1 MKKKELSSASIQR
14 LQPDPQIGLT
24 QQQVTER
31 ELAGMSNK
39 PVKPP
44 SKSVGM
50 IIATNVFT
58 YFNFIFAGIAVLL
71 IFAGTLKDLSF
82 LPVIIFNTL
91 IGIVQET
98 RSKRLLDKMTMLNS
112 PTATVIRDGNEQKI
126 KSDKLVADDIVIFK
140 AGDQIPAD
148 AVVVEGKVSANEA
161 LLTGEADEIVKQNG
175 SDLMSGSFIVSG
187 SCKARLTKVGAESY
201 ISQLTL
207 QAKKLKTGEQSEMI
221 RSLNKIVKI
230 AGFIIIPLGSLQ
242 FYNMYVRKAMDYT
255 QSIRSTVASIIGM
268 IPEGLFL
275 LASVTLAISAMRLAK
290 QKVLVHNMKCIET
303 LARTNVLCVDKTG
316 TITENTM
323 QVTGVKA
330 ISDVSEDKLTELL
343 SDFASEQSADNITMA
358 AMKQYFTQPS
368 GAKIVSHTDFSS
380 EFKYSS
386 VTFEKAAYVLG
397 APEWVLRDKYEQF
410 RERIELDSR
419 KGYRVL
425 AFAKYDGKPDG
436 KALTADCE
444 PLALVLIT
452 NPVRKTAPA
461 TFKFFADEGVEVKVI
476 SGDNPITVSEVA
488 KQAGIANAEHYVDAS
503 TLTTDEAVYEAMK
516 SYTVFGRVTPDQKR
530 KFVKALQ
537 AQEKVVAMTGDGVN
551 DILALKDADCSIAMA
566 SGSDAAVQAAQ
577 LVLLDSD
584 FAHMTDVVM
593 EGRQVV
599 NNMERSGSLFL
610 VKNIFSVLL
619 CIVTLAFGFVYPLT
633 PPQITLISAFTI
645 GIPAFLLSQVPDHY
659 LIQGHFMKNVIF
671 KALPGGITDVFVV
684 IAMVIFGRIFDVSQ
698 SEIATASTILLSIV
712 GIMVLKII
720 SKPMS
725 TYKWAIVALCTSGII
740 VAFTLFGWFFG
751 TTSLSTKSLLLCINF
766 GIMADTFIR
775 FITFVLKGSEQVL
788 QRLNTPKEDKQAK
801 EELK

>member
-1 MKKKELSSASIQR
+1 MKNKAISREQVTRLEASAET
-14 LQPDPQIGLT
+14 GLT
-24 QQQVTER
+24 AEQVQQR
-31 ELAGMSNK
+31 IAAGMANT

-44 SKSVGM
+44 SKSVGA
-50 IIATNVFT
+50 IIASNVFT
-58 YFNFIFAGIAVLL
+58 YFNFIFAAIAVILL
-71 IFAGTLKDLSF
+71 INGCYKDLTF
-82 LPVIIFNTL
+82 MPVIIFNTL

-98 RSKRLLDKMTMLNS
+98 RSKKLLDKMTMLNAPS
-112 PTATVIRDGNEQKI
+112 TLVIRGGTEQRV
-126 KSDKLVADDIVIFK
+126 KSDMLVADDIVIFK

-148 AVVVEGKVSANEA
+148 AVVVEGKVSVNEA
-161 LLTGEADEIVKQNG
+161 LLTGEADEIVKVNG
-175 SDLMSGSFIVSG
+175 SELMSGSFIVSG

-201 ISQLTL
+201 ISQLTI
-207 QAKKLKTGEQSEMI
+207 QAKKVRTGEQSEMI

-230 AGFIIIPLGSLQ
+230 AGIIIIPMGALQ
-242 FYNMYVRKAMDYT
+242 FWHMRFVKDMGYV

-275 LASVTLAISAMRLAK
+275 LASVTLAISAMRLARH
-290 QKVLVHNMKCIET
+290 KVLVHNMKCIET
-303 LARTNVLCVDKTG
+303 LARTDVLCVDKTG

-323 QVTGVKA
+323 QVTGIEAV
-330 ISDVSEDKLTELL
+330 IDMSEDKLFTLL
-343 SDFASEQSADNITMA
+343 SDFAAQQSADNITMSA
-358 AMKQYFTQPS
+358 LKKHFTQPS

-397 APEWVLRDKYEQF
+397 APEWILKDKYETY
-410 RERIELDSR
+410 REKIEFDSR

-452 NPVRKTAPA
+452 NPVRETAPA

-488 KQAGIANAEHYVDAS
+488 KQAGIQGAEKYVDAS
-503 TLTTDEAVYEAMK
+503 TLTTDDAIYDAMK

-537 AQEKVVAMTGDGVN
+537 SQEKVVAMTGDGVN
-551 DILALKDADCSIAMA
+551 DILALKDADCSVAMA
-566 SGSDAAVQAAQ
+566 SGSEAAVQAAQ

-584 FAHMTDVVM
+584 FAHMTEVVM

-599 NNMERSGSLFL
+599 NNLERSGSLFL
-610 VKNIFSVLL
+610 VKNIFSLL
-619 CIVTLAFGFVYPLT
+619 LSIVTLVFGVVYPLT

-645 GIPAFLLSQVPDHY
+645 GIPAFLLSQVPDHF
-659 LIQGHFMKNVIF
+659 LIHGHFMKNVLL
-671 KALPGGITDVFVV
+671 KALPGGITDVMVVV
-684 IAMVIFGRIFDVSQ
+684 IAVIFGRIFEVSQ
-698 SEIATASTILLSIV
+698 GEIATASTILLSIV
-712 GIMVLKII
+712 GIMVLRMI

-725 TYKWAIVALCTSGII
+725 LYKWGVLTLCTVGIVI
-740 VAFTLFGWFFG
+740 AFTLFGWFFG
-751 TTSLSTKSLLLCINF
+751 TTSLSTKTILLCINF
-766 GIMADTFIR
+766 GIMADTFLR
-775 FITFVLKGSEQVL
+775 FINYIIRGVENLFARKST
-788 QRLNTPKEDKQAK
+788 DKQDKTK
-801 EELK
+801 EAV

>member
-1 MKKKELSSASIQR
+1 MKNKAISPEQVTRLEASAET
-14 LQPDPQIGLT
+14 GLT
-24 QQQVTER
+24 AEQVQQR
-31 ELAGMSNK
+31 IAAGMANT

-44 SKSVGM
+44 SKSVGA
-50 IIATNVFT
+50 IIASNVFT
-58 YFNFIFAGIAVLL
+58 YFNFIFAAIAVILL
-71 IFAGTLKDLSF
+71 INGCYKDLTF
-82 LPVIIFNTL
+82 MPVIIFNTL

-98 RSKRLLDKMTMLNS
+98 RSKKLLDKMTMLNAPS
-112 PTATVIRDGNEQKI
+112 TLVIRGGTEQRV
-126 KSDKLVADDIVIFK
+126 KSDMLVADDIVIFK

-148 AVVVEGKVSANEA
+148 AVVVEGKVSVNEA
-161 LLTGEADEIVKQNG
+161 LLTGEADEIVKVNG
-175 SDLMSGSFIVSG
+175 SELMSGSFIVSG

-201 ISQLTL
+201 ISQLTI
-207 QAKKLKTGEQSEMI
+207 QAKKVRTGEQSEMI

-230 AGFIIIPLGSLQ
+230 AGIIIIPMGALQ
-242 FYNMYVRKAMDYT
+242 FWHMRFVKDMGYV

-275 LASVTLAISAMRLAK
+275 LASVTLAISAMRLARH
-290 QKVLVHNMKCIET
+290 KVLVHNMKCIET
-303 LARTNVLCVDKTG
+303 LARTDVLCVDKTG

-323 QVTGVKA
+323 QVTGVEA
-330 ISDVSEDKLTELL
+330 VSDMGEDKLFTLL
-343 SDFASEQSADNITMA
+343 SDFAAQQSADNITMSA
-358 AMKQYFTQPS
+358 LKKHFTQPS

-397 APEWVLRDKYEQF
+397 APEWILKDKYETY
-410 RERIELDSR
+410 REKIEFDSR

-452 NPVRKTAPA
+452 NPVRETAPA

-488 KQAGIANAEHYVDAS
+488 KQAGIQGAEKYVDAS
-503 TLTTDEAVYEAMK
+503 TLTTDDAIYDAMK

-537 AQEKVVAMTGDGVN
+537 SQEKVVAMTGDGVN
-551 DILALKDADCSIAMA
+551 DILALKDADCSVAMA
-566 SGSDAAVQAAQ
+566 SGSEAAVQAAQ

-584 FAHMTDVVM
+584 FAHMTEVVM

-599 NNMERSGSLFL
+599 NNLERSGSLFL
-610 VKNIFSVLL
+610 VKNIFSLL
-619 CIVTLAFGFVYPLT
+619 LSIVTLVFGVVYPLT

-645 GIPAFLLSQVPDHY
+645 GIPAFLLSQVPDHF
-659 LIQGHFMKNVIF
+659 LIHGHFMKNVLL
-671 KALPGGITDVFVV
+671 KALPGGITDVLVVV
-684 IAMVIFGRIFDVSQ
+684 IAVIFGRIFEVSQ
-698 SEIATASTILLSIV
+698 GEIATASTILLSIV
-712 GIMVLKII
+712 GIMVLRMI

-725 TYKWAIVALCTSGII
+725 LYKWGVLTLCTVGIVI
-740 VAFTLFGWFFG
+740 AFTLFGWFFG
-751 TTSLSTKSLLLCINF
+751 TTSLSTKTILLCINF
-766 GIMADTFIR
+766 GIMADTFLR
-775 FITFVLKGSEQVL
+775 FINYIIRGVENLFTRKS
-788 QRLNTPKEDKQAK
+788 TDKQDKTK
-801 EELK
+801 EAA

>member
-1 MKKKELSSASIQR
+1 MLMKKKDIKSINITR
-14 LQPDPQIGLT
+14 LEPAPDTGLT
-24 QQQVTER
+24 DEQVSER
-31 ELAGMSNK
+31 ISAGMANT

-44 SKSVGM
+44 SKSVGK
-50 IIATNVFT
+50 IIASNVFT
-58 YFNFIFAGIAVLL
+58 YFNLIFAIIAVLL
-71 IFAGTLKDLSF
+71 IIAGTYKDLTF

-91 IGIVQET
+91 IGIIQET

-112 PTATVIRDGNEQKI
+112 PTTKVIRGGTEQRI
-126 KSDKLVADDIVIFK
+126 KSDMLVADDIVVFK

-148 AVVVEGKVSANEA
+148 AIVVEGKVSVNEA
-161 LLTGEADEIVKQNG
+161 LLTGEADEIVKVRD
-175 SDLMSGSFIVSG
+175 SELMSGSFIVSG

-207 QAKKLKTGEQSEMI
+207 QAKKLRTGEQSEMI

-230 AGFIIIPLGSLQ
+230 AGIIIIPIGALQ
-242 FYNMYVRKAMDYT
+242 FYNMYVSKGMGYT
-255 QSIRSTVASIIGM
+255 QSIRSTVASVIGM

-275 LASVTLAISAMRLAK
+275 LASVTLAISAMRLAR

-303 LARTNVLCVDKTG
+303 LARTDVLCVDKTG

-323 QVTGVKA
+323 QVTGLEPVGDLGK
-330 ISDVSEDKLTELL
+330 DKLFSLL
-343 SDFASEQSADNITMA
+343 SDFAAEQSADNITMA
-358 AMKQYFTQPS
+358 ALKQYFTEPS
-368 GAKIVSHTDFSS
+368 GAKIVAHTDFSS

-397 APEWVLRDKYEQF
+397 APEWILKDKYEQY
-410 RERIELDSR
+410 REQIELDSR

-425 AFAKYDGKPDG
+425 AFAKYAGKPDG
-436 KALTADCE
+436 KALTGECE

-452 NPVRKTAPA
+452 NPVRETAPE

-488 KQAGIANAEHYVDAS
+488 KQAGIANAECYVDAS
-503 TLTTDEAVYEAMK
+503 TLTTDEAIFEAMK

-537 AQEKVVAMTGDGVN
+537 AQDKVVAMTGDGVN
-551 DILALKDADCSIAMA
+551 DILALKDADCSVAMA

-599 NNMERSGSLFL
+599 NNLERSGSLFL
-610 VKNIFSVLL
+610 VKNIFSLL
-619 CIVTLAFGFVYPLT
+619 LSIVTLVFGFVYPLT
-633 PPQITLISAFTI
+633 PPQITLIGAFTI
-645 GIPAFLLSQVPDHY
+645 GIPAFLLSQVPDHF
-659 LIQGHFMKNVIF
+659 LIHGHFMKNVIL
-671 KALPGGITDVFVV
+671 KALPGGITDVLVVV
-684 IAMVIFGRIFDVSQ
+684 IAVIFGRIFGVSQ
-698 SEIATASTILLSIV
+698 GEIATASTILLSIV
-712 GIMVLKII
+712 GIMVLRMI

-725 TYKWAIVALCTSGII
+725 SYKWAILALCTAGLIL
-740 VAFTLFGWFFG
+740 AFSLFGWFFG
-751 TTSLSTKSLLLCINF
+751 TTSLSTKSVLLCINF
-766 GIMADTFIR
+766 GIMADTLLR
-775 FITFVLKGSEQVL
+775 FITFIIKGTESVLLK
-788 QRLNTPKEDKQAK
+788 LNTNKEKQ
-801 EELK
+801 

>member
-1 MKKKELSSASIQR
+1 MKKKDISSSQIQR
-14 LQPDPQIGLT
+14 VQPDPNIGLT
-24 QQQVTER
+24 QQQVDER
-31 ELAGMSNK
+31 MLAGMSNK

-71 IFAGTLKDLSF
+71 VFAGNFKDLSF

-98 RSKRLLDKMTMLNS
+98 RSKKLLDKMTMLNS
-112 PTATVIRDGNEQKI
+112 PTAKVIRDGKEIKI
-126 KSDKLVADDIVIFK
+126 KSDKLVADDIAVFK

-148 AVVVEGKVSANEA
+148 AVVVEGKASLNEA
-161 LLTGEADEIVKQNG
+161 LLTGEADEIVKECG
-175 SDLMSGSFIVSG
+175 SELMSGSFVVSG

-207 QAKKLKTGEQSEMI
+207 QAKKMKTGEQSEMI
-221 RSLNKIVKI
+221 RSLNRIVKI
-230 AGFIIIPLGSLQ
+230 AGIIIIPLGALQ
-242 FYNMYVRKAMDYT
+242 FSHMYFSKGMGYT

-323 QVTGVKA
+323 QVTGLKPVGDK
-330 ISDVSEDKLTELL
+330 SEDELFTLL
-343 SDFASEQSADNITMA
+343 SDFACEQSADNITMA
-358 AMKQYFTQPS
+358 ALKQYFTCPS

-386 VTFEKAAYVLG
+386 VSFEKGAYVLG
-397 APEWVLRDKYEQF
+397 APEWVLRDKYEQY
-410 RERIELDSR
+410 REEIEFDSR

-425 AFAKYDGKPDG
+425 AFAGYNGKPDG
-436 KALTADCE
+436 KELTAECE
-444 PLALVLIT
+444 PAALVLIT

-488 KQAGIANAEHYVDAS
+488 KQAGIENAEKYVDAS
-503 TLTTDEAVYEAMK
+503 TLTTDEAIFEAMK

-619 CIVTLAFGFVYPLT
+619 CIVTLAFGVVYPLT

-645 GIPAFLLSQVPDHY
+645 GIPAFLLSQVPDHF
-659 LIQGHFMKNVIF
+659 LIKGHFMKNVIL

-684 IAMVIFGRIFDVSQ
+684 IAMVIFGKIFDVSQ
-698 SEIATASTILLSIV
+698 GEIATASTILLSIV
-712 GIMVLKII
+712 GVMVLRII

-725 TYKWAIVALCTSGII
+725 TYKWAILALCTSGLI
-740 VAFTLFGWFFG
+740 VAFSLFGWFFG

-775 FITFVLKGSEQVL
+775 FIMFLIRGSEQMIL
-788 QRLNTPKEDKQAK
+788 KLNTPKQNKDTK
-801 EELK
+801 E

>member
-1 MKKKELSSASIQR
+1 MKNKAISPEQVTRLEASAET
-14 LQPDPQIGLT
+14 GLT
-24 QQQVTER
+24 AEQVQQR
-31 ELAGMSNK
+31 IAAGMANT

-44 SKSVGM
+44 SKSVGA
-50 IIATNVFT
+50 IIASNVFT
-58 YFNFIFAGIAVLL
+58 YFNFIFAAIAVILL
-71 IFAGTLKDLSF
+71 INGCYKDLTF
-82 LPVIIFNTL
+82 MPVIIFNTL

-98 RSKRLLDKMTMLNS
+98 RSKKLLDKMTMLNAPS
-112 PTATVIRDGNEQKI
+112 TLVIRGGTEQRV
-126 KSDKLVADDIVIFK
+126 KSDMLVADDIVIFK

-148 AVVVEGKVSANEA
+148 AVVVEGKVSVNEA
-161 LLTGEADEIVKQNG
+161 LLTGEADEIVKVNG
-175 SDLMSGSFIVSG
+175 SELMSGSFIVSG

-201 ISQLTL
+201 ISQLTI
-207 QAKKLKTGEQSEMI
+207 QAKKVRTGEQSEMI

-230 AGFIIIPLGSLQ
+230 AGIIIIPMGALQ
-242 FYNMYVRKAMDYT
+242 FWHMRFVKDMGYV

-275 LASVTLAISAMRLAK
+275 LASVTLAISAMRLARH
-290 QKVLVHNMKCIET
+290 KVLVHNMKCIET
-303 LARTNVLCVDKTG
+303 LARTDVLCVDKTG

-323 QVTGVKA
+323 QVTGVEA
-330 ISDVSEDKLTELL
+330 VSDMGEDKLFTLL
-343 SDFASEQSADNITMA
+343 SDFAAQQSADNITMSA
-358 AMKQYFTQPS
+358 LKKHFTQPS

-397 APEWVLRDKYEQF
+397 APEWILKDKYETY
-410 RERIELDSR
+410 REKIEFDSR

-452 NPVRKTAPA
+452 NPVRETAPA

-488 KQAGIANAEHYVDAS
+488 KQAGIQNAEKYVDAS
-503 TLTTDEAVYEAMK
+503 TLTTDEAIYDAMK

-537 AQEKVVAMTGDGVN
+537 SQEKVVAMTGDGVN
-551 DILALKDADCSIAMA
+551 DILALKDADCSVAMA
-566 SGSDAAVQAAQ
+566 SGSEAAVQAAQ

-584 FAHMTDVVM
+584 FAHMTEVVM

-599 NNMERSGSLFL
+599 NNLERSGSLFL
-610 VKNIFSVLL
+610 VKNIFSLL
-619 CIVTLAFGFVYPLT
+619 LSIVTLVFGVVYPLT

-645 GIPAFLLSQVPDHY
+645 GIPAFLLSQVPDHF
-659 LIQGHFMKNVIF
+659 LIHGHFMKNVLL
-671 KALPGGITDVFVV
+671 KALPGGITDVLVVV
-684 IAMVIFGRIFDVSQ
+684 IAVIFGRIFEVSQ
-698 SEIATASTILLSIV
+698 GEIATASTILLSIV
-712 GIMVLKII
+712 GIMVLRMI

-725 TYKWAIVALCTSGII
+725 LYKWGVLTLCTVGIVI
-740 VAFTLFGWFFG
+740 AFTLFGWFFG
-751 TTSLSTKSLLLCINF
+751 TTSLSTKTILLCINF
-766 GIMADTFIR
+766 GIMADTFLR
-775 FITFVLKGSEQVL
+775 FINYIIRGVENLFARKST
-788 QRLNTPKEDKQAK
+788 DKQDKTK
-801 EELK
+801 EAV

>member
-1 MKKKELSSASIQR
+1 MKNKAISPEQVTRLEASAET
-14 LQPDPQIGLT
+14 GLT
-24 QQQVTER
+24 AEQVQQR
-31 ELAGMSNK
+31 IAAGMANT

-44 SKSVGM
+44 SKSVGA
-50 IIATNVFT
+50 IIASNVFT
-58 YFNFIFAGIAVLL
+58 YFNFIFAAIAVILL
-71 IFAGTLKDLSF
+71 INGCYKDLTF
-82 LPVIIFNTL
+82 MPVIIFNTL

-98 RSKRLLDKMTMLNS
+98 RSKKLLDKMTMLNAPS
-112 PTATVIRDGNEQKI
+112 TLVIRVGTEQRV
-126 KSDKLVADDIVIFK
+126 KSDMLVADDIVIFK

-148 AVVVEGKVSANEA
+148 AVVVEGKVSVNEA
-161 LLTGEADEIVKQNG
+161 LLTGEADEIVKVNG
-175 SDLMSGSFIVSG
+175 SELMSGSFIVSG

-201 ISQLTL
+201 ISQLTI
-207 QAKKLKTGEQSEMI
+207 QAKKVRTGEQSEMI

-230 AGFIIIPLGSLQ
+230 AGIIIIPMGALQ
-242 FYNMYVRKAMDYT
+242 FWHMRFVKDMGYV

-275 LASVTLAISAMRLAK
+275 LASVTLAISAMRLARH
-290 QKVLVHNMKCIET
+290 KVLVHNMKCIET
-303 LARTNVLCVDKTG
+303 LARTDVLCVDKTG

-323 QVTGVKA
+323 QVTGVEA
-330 ISDVSEDKLTELL
+330 VSDMGEDKLFTLL
-343 SDFASEQSADNITMA
+343 SDFAAQQSADNITMSA
-358 AMKQYFTQPS
+358 LKKHFTQPS

-397 APEWVLRDKYEQF
+397 APEWILKDKYETY
-410 RERIELDSR
+410 REKIEFDSR

-452 NPVRKTAPA
+452 NPVRETAPA

-488 KQAGIANAEHYVDAS
+488 KQAGIQGAEKYVDAS
-503 TLTTDEAVYEAMK
+503 TLTTDDAIYDAMK

-537 AQEKVVAMTGDGVN
+537 SQEKVVAMTGDGVN
-551 DILALKDADCSIAMA
+551 DILALKDADCSVAMA
-566 SGSDAAVQAAQ
+566 SGSEAAVQAAQ

-584 FAHMTDVVM
+584 FAHMTEVVM

-599 NNMERSGSLFL
+599 NNLERSGSLFL
-610 VKNIFSVLL
+610 VKNIFSLL
-619 CIVTLAFGFVYPLT
+619 LSIVTLVFGVVYPLT

-645 GIPAFLLSQVPDHY
+645 GIPAFLLSQVPDHF
-659 LIQGHFMKNVIF
+659 LIHGHFMKNVLL
-671 KALPGGITDVFVV
+671 KALPGGITDVLVVV
-684 IAMVIFGRIFDVSQ
+684 IAVIFGRIFEVSQ
-698 SEIATASTILLSIV
+698 GEIATASTILLSIV
-712 GIMVLKII
+712 GIMVLRMI

-725 TYKWAIVALCTSGII
+725 LYKWGVLTLCTVGIVI
-740 VAFTLFGWFFG
+740 AFTLFGWFFG
-751 TTSLSTKSLLLCINF
+751 TTSLSTKTILLCINF
-766 GIMADTFIR
+766 GIMADTFLR
-775 FITFVLKGSEQVL
+775 FINYIIRGVENLFARKST
-788 QRLNTPKEDKQAK
+788 DKQDKTK
-801 EELK
+801 EAV

>member
-1 MKKKELSSASIQR
+1 MKKKDISSSQIQR
-14 LQPDPQIGLT
+14 VQPDPNIGLT
-24 QQQVTER
+24 QQQVDER
-31 ELAGMSNK
+31 MLAGMSNK

-71 IFAGTLKDLSF
+71 VFAGNFKDLSF

-98 RSKRLLDKMTMLNS
+98 RSKKLLDKMTMLNS
-112 PTATVIRDGNEQKI
+112 PTAKVIRDGKEIKI
-126 KSDKLVADDIVIFK
+126 KSDKLVADDIAVFK

-148 AVVVEGKVSANEA
+148 AVVVEGKASLNEA
-161 LLTGEADEIVKQNG
+161 LLTGEADEIVKESG
-175 SDLMSGSFIVSG
+175 SELMSGSFVVSG

-207 QAKKLKTGEQSEMI
+207 QAKKMKTGEQSEMI
-221 RSLNKIVKI
+221 RSLNRIVKI
-230 AGFIIIPLGSLQ
+230 AGIIIIPLGALQ
-242 FYNMYVRKAMDYT
+242 FSHMYFSKGMGYT

-323 QVTGVKA
+323 QVTGLKPVGDK
-330 ISDVSEDKLTELL
+330 SEDELFTLL
-343 SDFASEQSADNITMA
+343 SDFACEQSADNITMA
-358 AMKQYFTQPS
+358 ALKQYFTCPS

-386 VTFEKAAYVLG
+386 VSFEKGAYVLG
-397 APEWVLRDKYEQF
+397 APEWVLRDKYEQY
-410 RERIELDSR
+410 REEIEFDSR

-425 AFAKYDGKPDG
+425 AFAGYNGKPDG
-436 KALTADCE
+436 KELTAECE
-444 PLALVLIT
+444 PAALVLIT

-488 KQAGIANAEHYVDAS
+488 KQAGIENAEKYVDAS
-503 TLTTDEAVYEAMK
+503 TLTTDEAIFEAMK

-619 CIVTLAFGFVYPLT
+619 CIVTLAFGVVYPLT

-645 GIPAFLLSQVPDHY
+645 GIPAFLLSQVPDHF
-659 LIQGHFMKNVIF
+659 LIKGHFMKNVIL

-684 IAMVIFGRIFDVSQ
+684 IAMVIFGKIFDVSQ
-698 SEIATASTILLSIV
+698 GEIATASTILLSIV
-712 GIMVLKII
+712 GVMVLRII

-725 TYKWAIVALCTSGII
+725 TYKWAILALCTSGLI
-740 VAFTLFGWFFG
+740 VAFSLFGWFFG

-775 FITFVLKGSEQVL
+775 FIMFLIRGSEQMIL
-788 QRLNTPKEDKQAK
+788 KLNTPKQNKDTK
-801 EELK
+801 E

>member
-1 MKKKELSSASIQR
+1 MKQKDISSSQIQR
-14 LQPDPQIGLT
+14 VQPDPNIGLS
-24 QQQVTER
+24 QQQVDER
-31 ELAGMSNK
+31 MLAGMSNK

-71 IFAGTLKDLSF
+71 VFAGNFKDLSF

-98 RSKRLLDKMTMLNS
+98 RSKKLLDKMTMLNS
-112 PTATVIRDGNEQKI
+112 PTAKVIRDGKEIKI
-126 KSDKLVADDIVIFK
+126 KSDKLVADDIAVFK

-148 AVVVEGKVSANEA
+148 AVVVEGKASLNEA
-161 LLTGEADEIVKQNG
+161 LLTGEADEIVKESG
-175 SDLMSGSFIVSG
+175 SELMSGSFVVSG

-207 QAKKLKTGEQSEMI
+207 QAKKMKTGEQSEMI
-221 RSLNKIVKI
+221 RSLNRIVKI
-230 AGFIIIPLGSLQ
+230 AGIIIIPLGALQ
-242 FYNMYVRKAMDYT
+242 FSHMYFSKGMGYT

-323 QVTGVKA
+323 QVTGLKPVGDK
-330 ISDVSEDKLTELL
+330 SEDELFTLL
-343 SDFASEQSADNITMA
+343 SDFACEQSADNITMA
-358 AMKQYFTQPS
+358 ALKQYFTCPS

-386 VTFEKAAYVLG
+386 VSFEKGAYVLG
-397 APEWVLRDKYEQF
+397 APEWVLRDKYEQY
-410 RERIELDSR
+410 REEIEFDSR

-425 AFAKYDGKPDG
+425 AFAKYNGKPDG
-436 KALTADCE
+436 KELTAECE
-444 PLALVLIT
+444 PAALVLIT

-488 KQAGIANAEHYVDAS
+488 KQAGIENAEKYVDAS
-503 TLTTDEAVYEAMK
+503 TLTTDDAIFEAMK

-619 CIVTLAFGFVYPLT
+619 CIVTLAFGVVYPLT

-645 GIPAFLLSQVPDHY
+645 GIPAFLLSQVPDHF
-659 LIQGHFMKNVIF
+659 LIKGHFMKNVIL

-684 IAMVIFGRIFDVSQ
+684 IAMVIFGKIFDVSQ
-698 SEIATASTILLSIV
+698 GEIATASTILLSIV
-712 GIMVLKII
+712 GVMVLRII

-725 TYKWAIVALCTSGII
+725 TYKWAILALCTSGLI
-740 VAFTLFGWFFG
+740 VAFSLFGWFFG

-775 FITFVLKGSEQVL
+775 FIMFLIRGSEQMIL
-788 QRLNTPKEDKQAK
+788 KLNTPKQNKDTK
-801 EELK
+801 E